1 MHRASISPSGPRDS
15 GTPNPI
21 AATTPYGKRRRR
33 GRDLVL
39 VRLYWILGPFQLEER
54 STAREETRDARVHAR
69 GETERGRWV
78 LGWSVG
84 CEPELIHIPLHCFL
98 RYNCGLLVVI
108 HGTNSISCPARS
120 LEAASLP
127 MLSRSARNLHLPY
140 VTMSI
145 NEKKR
150 RRK

>member
-1 MHRASISPSGPRDS
+1 MHRASISPSGPHDDS

-69 GETERGRWV
+69 GETEREKGLWDG
-78 LGWSVG
+78 LVG

-120 LEAASLP
+120 LEIEAASLA
-127 MLSRSARNLHLPY
+127 MLSRSVRNLLAFATCDNKH
-140 VTMSI
+140 
-145 NEKKR
+145 
-150 RRK
+150 